1 MSEPEDKIDDTVC
14 SECAF
19 GNLVKNV
26 GIKRCIRCDK
36 AFCSHF
42 ACTITPLEYCVN
54 CMGNLELE
62 RKVVTTK
69 IDVYDLETDTI
80 KTYRR
85 RPYRSIHINGDDWL
99 FAQRR
104 IGALSDVELELSI
117 EFHRE
122 YLQLLAVEQDRRKAE
137 RLHKQ
142 SATKLPPPGIMPTG
156 TTSKTVKET
165 KVTTTTKQNKK
176 VDQVSMLFDQML
188 NAGMSLSEIQALIA
202 KSATPPGK

>member
-69 IDVYDLETDTI
+69 IDVYDPETDTV

-85 RPYRSIHINGDDWL
+85 LPYRSIHINGDDWL

-104 IGALSDVELELSI
+104 IGSLSDVELELSI

-137 RLHKQ
+137 RLHKASQ
-142 SATKLPPPGIMPTG
+142 VKLPLAMPTG
-156 TTSKTVKET
+156 TTSKTVRET
-165 KVTTTTKQNKK
+165 KTTTTTKQNKK
-176 VDQVSMLFDQML
+176 VDQLSMVFDQML
-188 NAGMSLSEIQALIA
+188 NSGMSLTEIQALIA
-202 KSATPPGK
+202 KSASPSGKKE